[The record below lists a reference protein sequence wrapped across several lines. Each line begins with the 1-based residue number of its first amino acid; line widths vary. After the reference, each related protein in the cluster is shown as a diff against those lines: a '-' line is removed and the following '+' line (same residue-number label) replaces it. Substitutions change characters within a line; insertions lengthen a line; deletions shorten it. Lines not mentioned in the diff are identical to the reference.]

1 MFKSA
6 GQSSVDCPALLFSV
20 YFHLVFIPINLFSPC
35 VPSPMSILICP
46 VTCYSLASRSFW
58 TFFLLFSALCPFSPA
73 RFRISLW
80 LPENFGL
87 INCFSVLYVHFLL
100 PDSVFL
106 SGFMFFL
113 DFFTAFLCFMSIFS
127 CPVPYFS
134 LVSGCFWTFLLLFS
148 ALCPFSPA
156 RFRISLW
163 FPDVFGLFYCF
174 SQLYVHFLNSIY
186 SSFRISFWLPENFG
200 LFYCFSCPYV
210 HFYLLGSVFLSG
222 FRRILDFFPA
232 FSRLYVHFLSSI
244 YSSFRISLWLPEN
257 FGLFPAFSVLYVHSH
272 RLCSVLPSG
281 FRMSLD
287 FFTAFLGLMSI
298 FTCSVQCFSLVSRSF
313 WTFFLAFLCFMSI
326 FTCSVRYF
334 HLASRSFWTFS
345 LVFLSFIS
353 IWKSIEVSGLRK
365 VRKSLDY
372 DEFGSL

>member
-1 MFKSA
+1 MESVPYVELFNNTECSKVQANHPLIALHFYS
-6 GQSSVDCPALLFSV
+6 QFIFISSLFRSI
-20 YFHLVFIPINLFSPC
+20 YFHLAFPLLCPFSFARLRVTLWLRVLFGLFYCFSQLYVHSLLPGSVFLSGFTFFLNFFTAFLCF
-35 VPSPMSILICP
+35 MSIFSCSVP
-46 VTCYSLASRSFW
+46 YFSLASGEFW
-58 TFFLLFSALCPFSPA
+58 TFFLFFSALCPFSPA
-73 RFRISLW
+73 RFRIS
-80 LPENFGL
+80 F
-87 INCFSVLYVHFLL
+87 
-100 PDSVFL
+100 
-106 SGFMFFL
+106 
-113 DFFTAFLCFMSIFS
+113 
-127 CPVPYFS
+127 
-134 LVSGCFWTFLLLFS
+134 
-148 ALCPFSPA
+148 
-156 RFRISLW
+156 W
-163 FPDVFGLFYCF
+163 FPDVFGLFYC
-174 SQLYVHFLNSIY
+174 
-186 SSFRISFWLPENFG
+186 
-200 LFYCFSCPYV
+200 
-210 HFYLLGSVFLSG
+210 
-222 FRRILDFFPA
+222 

-272 RLCSVLPSG
+272 RLCSIFSSG

-372 DEFGSL
+372 DEFGSLKTAMSSDVSGLR

>member
-58 TFFLLFSALCPFSPA
+58 TFLLLFSALCPFSPA

-106 SGFMFFL
+106 SGFRRIL
-113 DFFTAFLCFMSIFS
+113 DFFPVFLGFMSIFS
-127 CPVPYFS
+127 CLVPCYS
-134 LVSGCFWTFLLLFS
+134 LASCSFWTFLLLFCALCPFSPARFRISLWLPENFGLFSCFFSALCPFLPARFRISFWLPDVFGLFYCFFS

-156 RFRISLW
+156 RFRISFW

-210 HFYLLGSVFLSG
+210 HFYLLGSVFP
-222 FRRILDFFPA
+222 F
-232 FSRLYVHFLSSI
+232 
-244 YSSFRISLWLPEN
+244 WLPEN
-257 FGLFPAFSVLYVHSH
+257 FGLFSWFSRLYIHMEEY
-272 RLCSVLPSG
+272 R
-281 FRMSLD
+281 SLK
-287 FFTAFLGLMSI
+287 TAMNSEG
-298 FTCSVQCFSLVSRSF
+298 
-313 WTFFLAFLCFMSI
+313 
-326 FTCSVRYF
+326 
-334 HLASRSFWTFS
+334 
-345 LVFLSFIS
+345 
-353 IWKSIEVSGLRK
+353 SGLQRI
-365 VRKSLDY
+365 RKSQDC
-372 DEFGSL
+372 DEFGCLRTSMSSEGSRLR

>member
-1 MFKSA
+1 MPCTSIL
-6 GQSSVDCPALLFSV
+6 SLFSSRLYSDQFIFTLRSLSYV
-20 YFHLVFIPINLFSPC
+20 HSHLPGYVLLSGFAFFLDFFTAFLSF
-35 VPSPMSILICP
+35 MSILSCP
-46 VTCYSLASRSFW
+46 VPYFSLASGEFW
-58 TFFLLFSALCPFSPA
+58 TYLLFFCALCPFSPA

-87 INCFSVLYVHFLL
+87 FSCFSRLYVHFLL
-100 PDSVFL
+100 PGSVLL

-134 LVSGCFWTFLLLFS
+134 LASGCFWTFLLFFS

-163 FPDVFGLFYCF
+163 LPENFGLFSCF
-174 SQLYVHFLNSIY
+174 FSALCPFSPAR
-186 SSFRISFWLPENFG
+186 FRISLWLPENFG
-200 LFYCFSCPYV
+200 LFYC
-210 HFYLLGSVFLSG
+210 
-222 FRRILDFFPA
+222 

>member
-58 TFFLLFSALCPFSPA
+58 TFLLLFSALCPFSPA

-87 INCFSVLYVHFLL
+87 IYCFSVLYVHFLL

-106 SGFMFFL
+106 SGFRRIL
-113 DFFTAFLCFMSIFS
+113 DFFPVFLGFMSIFS
-127 CPVPYFS
+127 CLVPCYS
-134 LVSGCFWTFLLLFS
+134 LASCSFWTFLLLFC

-163 FPDVFGLFYCF
+163 LPDVFGHFYCF
-174 SQLYVHFLNSIY
+174 SQLYVHFL
-186 SSFRISFWLPENFG
+186 LP
-200 LFYCFSCPYV
+200 
-210 HFYLLGSVFLSG
+210 GSVFPSGFRMFLDFFTAFLSFMSIFLIAFTPVSVFPSG
-222 FRRILDFFPA
+222 FRRILDFF
-232 FSRLYVHFLSSI
+232 
-244 YSSFRISLWLPEN
+244 
-257 FGLFPAFSVLYVHSH
+257 
-272 RLCSVLPSG
+272 
-281 FRMSLD
+281 
-287 FFTAFLGLMSI
+287 TAFLVL
-298 FTCSVQCFSLVSRSF
+298 
-313 WTFFLAFLCFMSI
+313 MSI